1 MTSLRD
7 VVAIGGSYGSSA
19 VLRRL
24 LGGLPADFPAAVLI
38 ATHVPGNSP
47 GYLAEALTG
56 HSRLPVRQAV
66 DGQPI
71 QPGQVIVA
79 APDRHLL
86 AVDGAVLLG
95 TGPRENMAR
104 PAIDPLFRSVA
115 LAYGPRAIGLVLT
128 GLLNDG
134 ASGLH
139 AIKALG
145 GTALVQ
151 HPLDAEADEMPR
163 AALEAVEADAV
174 GRAEDLAGML
184 VAVAGTPVLPPGLAP
199 GPTSGPTSGSTSG
212 PTSGLEPDLE
222 LEVAIAAGRRLG
234 SDQLRRLANPAPLS
248 CPHCHGVLSEMKG
261 GGPLRYRCQI
271 GHAFT
276 AEAVIASQEA
286 GVSDALR
293 IAMRMME
300 ERVELVTRMAKEAR
314 ESGRSAVAELYEAR
328 AVEYAGYAA
337 TLRRAATTDLR
348 SSRPTGPP
356 EA

>member
-1 MTSLRD
+1 MTGRRD
-7 VVAIGGSYGSSA
+7 VVAIGGSFGSSA

-24 LGGLPADFPAAVLI
+24 LGGLPPDFPAAVLI

-47 GYLAEALTG
+47 GYLAEALAG
-56 HSRLPVRQAV
+56 HSALPVRQAV

-71 QPGQVIVA
+71 RPGHVIVA
-79 APDRHLL
+79 SPDRHLL
-86 AVDGAVLLG
+86 AMDGAIALG

-115 LAYGPRAIGLVLT
+115 LSYGPRAIGLVLT

-139 AIKALG
+139 AIKAAG
-145 GTALVQ
+145 GVAMVQ

-163 AALEAVEADAV
+163 AALETVEVDAV
-174 GRAEDLAGML
+174 GRAEELAGML
-184 VAVAGTPVLPPGLAP
+184 AAVAGTLAGPRVPP
-199 GPTSGPTSGSTSG
+199 S
-212 PTSGLEPDLE
+212 PDLE

-234 SDQLRRLANPAPLS
+234 SDQLRTLANPSPLS

-261 GGPLRYRCQI
+261 TRPLRYRCQI

-276 AEAVIASQEA
+276 AEAAIASQEA
-286 GVSDALR
+286 GVGDALR

-300 ERVELVTRMAKEAR
+300 ERVELVTRMARDAR
-314 ESGRSAVAELYEAR
+314 ENGRKAVAELYEAR
-328 AVEYAGYAA
+328 AAEYAGYAA
-337 TLRRAATTDLR
+337 TLRRAATQDLR
-348 SSRPTGPP
+348 MARRAGEP
-356 EA
+356 EV